1 MARTM
6 TLNDGTEFRLK
17 MCGEDE
23 DLLSF
28 VVIEPPPLP
37 ELVAL
42 LCRPE
47 VTSHIEVRGVET
59 VDIYEGYTELIFI
72 STVIDRDGPYIT
84 LRKGAG

>member
-6 TLNDGTEFRLK
+6 TLNDGTELALK
-17 MCGEDE
+17 MCGEDD

-28 VVIEPPPLP
+28 VPLDAPPLA
-37 ELVAL
+37 ELVAM